1 MALSVGRGWES
12 RHGTSESDP
21 PAHVAVVRDGVVIP
35 DPSTRPCLTADE
47 AFAELG
53 IDRTTGYR
61 AIKEGTFPVPVI
73 RVGRLIRVPTAA
85 LLRLLDPG
93 TDEPRIDDLYGE
105 DPTAGEPGDSPM
117 LRLVARPEV
126 AHQRNPA
133 APRPE
138 STGGHS

>member
-1 MALSVGRGWES
+1 M
-12 RHGTSESDP
+12 
-21 PAHVAVVRDGVVIP
+21 IP
-35 DPSTRPCLTADE
+35 DPRLRPCLTADE

-85 LLRLLDPG
+85 LRRLLDP
-93 TDEPRIDDLYGE
+93 DESGIDARYLD
-105 DPTAGEPGDSPM
+105 DPAVDSSTPT

-126 AHQRNPA
+126 AHERNQA
-133 APRPE
+133 ATRPDRNG
-138 STGGHS
+138 SHHS